1 MRIAGSSFAC
11 AAVVTFFGLLLA
23 TENPSSAQT
32 KGMLVSGNLYRVHY
46 AFLELKNGEK
56 DIVLVPVN
64 AATIYWDGKADKAAT
79 KKDLNVGDEIIAE
92 LSEKDG
98 AMVAKKVRF
107 LHRGS

>member
-1 MRIAGSSFAC
+1 MNGRKLVVCLFASMIA
-11 AAVVTFFGLLLA
+11 LA
-23 TENPSSAQT
+23 LRVDQVNSAQT
-32 KGMLVSGNLYRVHY
+32 KGMLVSGNLYRVHG

-64 AATIYWDGKADKAAT
+64 TATIYWDGKTEKAAS
-79 KKDLNVGDEIIAE
+79 KKDLSVGDEIIAE

-107 LHRGS
+107 LHR